1 MARIKRQ
8 PAKQPL
14 PRITD
19 SFVERVARPQKGADF
34 YFDKGRTGFG
44 VKIYPPNQNTNK
56 PSKRVYGVRVTIEG
70 NKKRWI
76 TIGPHGKQWTA
87 TKAEAEA
94 GKIRWNIENGL
105 PPFHHRAEK
114 KAALYRLKDLAKTF
128 FEDFEARVKQGIRSE
143 TTCSAYKRQWNRNV
157 PNWLKNTEV
166 ASLKGSLFK
175 KALKE
180 ISFPKGKPHRKTE
193 GNRTLA
199 MLSSMLS
206 WVMDQDEADRMGL
219 KENFCTP
226 VKRNKQPKS
235 IGIWMEDAQ
244 QARLMT
250 FLSDPNNRH
259 DQWWEAERQARREA
273 KRNGIPREEL
283 WQPPYLLSDQMAHA
297 LTLLFIS
304 GLRSW
309 EVMALRWDTIHAR
322 SQTISVLQTK
332 LGANPGVVGETK
344 RIYIS
349 EEVQAVLDQ
358 IPEVSEWVFPTT
370 GTWKKSKSGHME
382 NMQDSWERVREHLSL
397 PMIRLHDYRHT
408 AASEAGDHPAVSV
421 KDLQAAFG
429 WKTEQTA
436 NRYLHSREKAR
447 DLRMQD
453 VTTQR
458 MNRLTRA
465 DATVPERESPPP
477 VRKKPG
483 KKRKPSERRAPTKS
497 AEVEKP
503 SARQKKTSVKEK
515 AR

>member
-1 MARIKRQ
+1 
-8 PAKQPL
+8 
-14 PRITD
+14 
-19 SFVERVARPQKGADF
+19 
-34 YFDKGRTGFG
+34 
-44 VKIYPPNQNTNK
+44 
-56 PSKRVYGVRVTIEG
+56 
-70 NKKRWI
+70 
-76 TIGPHGKQWTA
+76 
-87 TKAEAEA
+87 
-94 GKIRWNIENGL
+94 
-105 PPFHHRAEK
+105 
-114 KAALYRLKDLAKTF
+114 
-128 FEDFEARVKQGIRSE
+128 
-143 TTCSAYKRQWNRNV
+143 
-157 PNWLKNTEV
+157 
-166 ASLKGSLFK
+166 
-175 KALKE
+175 
-180 ISFPKGKPHRKTE
+180 
-193 GNRTLA
+193 
-199 MLSSMLS
+199 
-206 WVMDQDEADRMGL
+206 MGL

-244 QARLMT
+244 QARLIA
-250 FLSDPNNRH
+250 FLSDPKNRH
-259 DQWWEAERQARREA
+259 DHWWEEERRARREA
-273 KRNGIPREEL
+273 KRHGISREEL

-397 PMIRLHDYRHT
+397 PKIRLHDYRHT

-458 MNRLTRA
+458 MNRLSRS
-465 DATVPERESPPP
+465 DATIPQSETPPR

-483 KKRKPSERRAPTKS
+483 KKRNPPEGRDSLKNTAIKNLP
-497 AEVEKP
+497 
-503 SARQKKTSVKEK
+503 ARVKRHES
-515 AR
+515 